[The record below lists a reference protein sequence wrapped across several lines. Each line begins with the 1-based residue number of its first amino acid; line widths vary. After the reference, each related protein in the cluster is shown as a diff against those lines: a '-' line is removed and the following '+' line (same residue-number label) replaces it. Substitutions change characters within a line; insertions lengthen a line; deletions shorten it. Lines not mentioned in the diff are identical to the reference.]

1 MTSDSE
7 QPERSDLVATLIHS
21 AGRRVEPP
29 PDAYPVVF
37 AAAEATW
44 RRKVARRRF
53 WRYGTGIAAMF
64 IMLVVGTAFLQ
75 SVLTTVPPP
84 EVARVDGI
92 GGDVQTRPKGAG
104 AWVPLAA
111 GRLPLYAGTRLRTGL
126 DGRADLSLEGGVSLR
141 VATQTEIE
149 LQTPDA
155 VSLQHGAVYADTG
168 RAGRKNGIVITTPAG
183 NARDLG
189 TQFEVRFST
198 GALRL
203 SVREGS
209 VSLQRA
215 TGDLGASA
223 GEQVTISA
231 AGELSRRNIARDD
244 PDWAWAET
252 LVAMPD
258 FDDQPVA
265 ALLAWVARGTD
276 RPVRYAD
283 AITAEQAGKVIL
295 HGQTGPLAPLDALRV
310 LLSTTNFTYEILPD
324 GTIEVRYR

>member
-1 MTSDSE
+1 MTSDRE

-44 RRKVARRRF
+44 QRKVARRRV
-53 WRYGTGIAAMF
+53 WRYGTGIAATF
-64 IMLVVGTAFLQ
+64 IMLVVGMAFLQ
-75 SVLTTVPPP
+75 SVLPTLPPP

-92 GGDVQTRPKGAG
+92 GGEVQTRPKGAG

-155 VSLQHGAVYADTG
+155 VGLQRGAVYADTG
-168 RAGRKNGIVITTPAG
+168 SSSRKGIVITTPAG
-183 NARDLG
+183 SARDLG
-189 TQFEVRFST
+189 TQFEVRFIP
-198 GALRL
+198 GELQL

-215 TGDLGASA
+215 SGNLSASA
-223 GEQVTISA
+223 GERLTISA
-231 AGELSRRNIARDD
+231 AGEVSRRNIARDD

-276 RPVRYAD
+276 RPVRYVD
-283 AITAEQAGKVIL
+283 AITEEQAETVIL

-310 LLSTTNFTYEILPD
+310 LLATTNFTYEILPD